1 MQLVAKSELV
11 AQKWGW
17 MHSKVTLE
25 KKHVYLDR
33 HRQVHKCLH
42 SRTYEQ
48 EAKVADL
55 TQPGGGVGGASG
67 GVLPLSSY
75 LFQPHTKTT
84 FFFKVSEPPRQRR
97 GAPNPVPLT
106 TSHSV
111 CPPPVQP
118 HT

>member
-48 EAKVADL
+48 EAKVVDL
-55 TQPGGGVGGASG
+55 TQPGGGVGEPAAGSS
-67 GVLPLSSY
+67 LS
-75 LFQPHTKTT
+75 PHT
-84 FFFKVSEPPRQRR
+84 SS
-97 GAPNPVPLT
+97 NPTPK
-106 TSHSV
+106 
-111 CPPPVQP
+111 QP
-118 HT
+118 FSSRCLSP